1 MLIIFD
7 LDDTLI
13 DTSGSIT
20 PVFLKK
26 TIQTLI
32 KNGLKI
38 DENSAF
44 EKIIKIDKTS
54 SSSKESVKNFLLN
67 VNANKFFYDIAYRTM
82 TDTSLSDI
90 KILTLKNANQTLKY
104 LSNFHKLAIVTI
116 GDEKFQF
123 YKIKKAGIDTSIF
136 SKIVV
141 AKSNDKEPYYKKI
154 IEELKTD
161 VKKSFVCGDKVK
173 IDLLSAKKI
182 GCRTIHMNWGRGK
195 KIFNKKEDSKL
206 VDYTINSFEEIKT
219 ILEN

>member
-13 DTSGSIT
+13 DTSGSVT
-20 PVFLKK
+20 PVFLRK
-26 TIQTLI
+26 TIKSLI

-44 EKIIKIDKTS
+44 EKIIKIDKKSIS
-54 SSSKESVKNFLLN
+54 STQTVKNFLLKID
-67 VNANKFFYDIAYRTM
+67 ANKFFYDIALKAM
-82 TDTSLSDI
+82 KDINHDDI
-90 KILTLKNANQTLKY
+90 KIFTLKNAKSTLKY
-104 LSNFHKLAIVTI
+104 LSNFHKLAIVTA

-141 AKSNDKEPYYKKI
+141 AKDGDKEPYYKKI

-161 VKKSFVCGDKVK
+161 VKKSFVCGDRVK

-182 GCRTIHMNWGRGK
+182 GCKTIHMKWGRGK
-195 KIFNKKEDSKL
+195 NIFNKKEDSKL
-206 VDYTINSFEEIKT
+206 VDYTINSLEEIKT